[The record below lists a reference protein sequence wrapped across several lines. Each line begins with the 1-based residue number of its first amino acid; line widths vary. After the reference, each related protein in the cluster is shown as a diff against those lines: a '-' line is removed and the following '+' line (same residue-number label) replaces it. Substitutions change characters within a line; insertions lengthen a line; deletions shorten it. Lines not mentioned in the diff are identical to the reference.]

1 MPFAD
6 IDITDS
12 IERGFHVF
20 FEWLPHL
27 LGALAVLIIGFIV
40 AKIVGNLVAR
50 ALRAAGFDTT
60 LRSGQAGNF
69 VEKITSSPSRLLGR
83 LAFWAVLSGAVSLA
97 VSVLGIDA
105 LKDFVG
111 AVFAYLPNLIAAFAI
126 FLVAGAVA
134 AAVSAL
140 VQRTLGDTTL
150 GRIIRTVAPIL
161 VMAIATFMIL
171 DQLKIAETIV
181 TITYAA
187 LLGALALGLALA
199 FGLGGREVAG
209 EMLRGAYQRGQAN
222 KDQLRRDLE
231 LGRER
236 ARQEVDRARSRVSTG
251 ESDDQLSARYREERR
266 TSESDWTRE
275 GPGETG
281 PGATASA

>member
-1 MPFAD
+1 MPIAD

-50 ALRAAGFDTT
+50 ALRAAGLDTT

-83 LAFWAVLSGAVSLA
+83 LAFWAVLSGAVLLA

-111 AVFAYLPNLIAAFAI
+111 VVFAYLSNLIDDLAI
-126 FLVAGAVA
+126 FLIIGVVADDV
-134 AAVSAL
+134 L
-140 VQRTLGDTTL
+140 VYVMRLLCDTT
-150 GRIIRTVAPIL
+150 
-161 VMAIATFMIL
+161 F
-171 DQLKIAETIV
+171 
-181 TITYAA
+181 
-187 LLGALALGLALA
+187 
-199 FGLGGREVAG
+199 
-209 EMLRGAYQRGQAN
+209 
-222 KDQLRRDLE
+222 
-231 LGRER
+231 
-236 ARQEVDRARSRVSTG
+236 
-251 ESDDQLSARYREERR
+251 
-266 TSESDWTRE
+266 
-275 GPGETG
+275 
-281 PGATASA
+281 